1 MSFLKVSNLSKK
13 YTNQPESAV
22 SNISFECNEG
32 EFIAIVGENGSGK
45 SSLFKLING
54 LIEAD
59 EGSIFLEGKK
69 VKGPSENLVPGHP
82 DIKLLFQEFN
92 LFPKHTVKENIIYQ
106 LRYFTKAAQDER
118 LNELIK
124 VCKLE
129 GLENKLPS
137 ELSGGQ
143 QQRVA
148 LARAMSD
155 RPKLLLM
162 DEPFS
167 NLDVMLKDLIKIQ
180 VLDHLR
186 REGQTLIF
194 ITHDLQ
200 DALSLADRIMIMRAG
215 QIVQL
220 DVPEKIYEKP
230 VDEYSAYLFG
240 KVNIF
245 DAEDF
250 LQTTGISG
258 CKPTKSKI
266 SIRPEHFSISK
277 EDKGD
282 FKAIVERI
290 YYRGDSYEIVA
301 TVKNKITIRIN
312 TRKKDILQGSE
323 ITVKLSKSKMH
334 FVD

>member
-13 YTNQPESAV
+13 YANQSESAV
-22 SNISFECNEG
+22 TDISFECNEG

-45 SSLFKLING
+45 SSLLKLING
-54 LIEAD
+54 LIEPDA
-59 EGSIFLEGKK
+59 GSVFLEGKK

-106 LRYFTKAAQDER
+106 LRYFSKDAQEER
-118 LNELIK
+118 LHELVK

-167 NLDVMLKDLIKIQ
+167 NLDVMLKDQIKIQ

-186 REGQTLIF
+186 SEGQTMIF

-200 DALSLADRIMIMRAG
+200 DALSLADRIMIMRSG

-220 DVPEKIYEKP
+220 DIPEKIYEKP

-245 DAEDF
+245 DAENF

-266 SIRPEHFSISK
+266 SIRPEHFSITK
-277 EDKGD
+277 DDKGD

-290 YYRGDSYEIVA
+290 YYRGDSYEVVA
-301 TVKNKITIRIN
+301 TVKNSITIRIN
-312 TRKKDILQGSE
+312 TRKKDILLGNE
-323 ITVKLSKSKMH
+323 IALKLSKSKIH

>member
-13 YTNQPESAV
+13 YANQSESAV
-22 SNISFECNEG
+22 TDISFECNEG

-45 SSLFKLING
+45 SSLLKLING
-54 LIEAD
+54 LIEPD
-59 EGSIFLEGKK
+59 EGSVFLEGKK

-106 LRYFTKAAQDER
+106 LRYFSKAAQEER

-167 NLDVMLKDLIKIQ
+167 NLDVMLKDQIKIQ

-186 REGQTLIF
+186 SEGQTMIF

-200 DALSLADRIMIMRAG
+200 DALSLADKIMIMRAG

-220 DVPEKIYEKP
+220 DIPEKIYEKP

-245 DAEDF
+245 DAEEF

-266 SIRPEHFSISK
+266 SIRPEHFSITR

-312 TRKKDILQGSE
+312 TRKKDILQGNE
-323 ITVKLSKSKMH
+323 IAIKLSKSKIH